1 MTSILIYIFIAVV
14 LFASAFIAKRRFGL
28 LGLALAAGSLLSSIW
43 GYDVGLVVSGLGI
56 PSSQL
61 TSVTVSSL
69 IILLPAGALLFHGY
83 TYKNLVGRAIGASM
97 FTLLAFAFLIEPLG
111 HALMLQGIGSSI
123 YGWLVGNRTIIIGLG
138 MVIAVIDI
146 FLTKP
151 VKPPEKRHKH

>member
-97 FTLLAFAFLIEPLG
+97 WGSTGPWSGSTGSGSPRPPRPCSNIS
-111 HALMLQGIGSSI
+111 ALQ
-123 YGWLVGNRTIIIGLG
+123 RP
-138 MVIAVIDI
+138 A
-146 FLTKP
+146 
-151 VKPPEKRHKH
+151 